1 MVATEPA
8 RRAASPAASQAG
20 HEQSLGDLVAAAT
33 ADMSKLV
40 KGEMDLAKLELK
52 ADMKRVGL
60 AGAMYGVCAFVACL
74 VLVLL
79 CFALAYGL
87 VALGIWEWAA
97 FLIVAGAG
105 VLVIG
110 GAAGFATLKIRKLD
124 GLKRTRKTVSEDLQL
139 MHRDEDAAGTPAI
152 EAR

>member
-1 MVATEPA
+1 MVQTEPA
-8 RRAASPAASQAG
+8 RPAASQAD
-20 HEQSLGDLVAAAT
+20 QSLGELVAAAT
-33 ADMSKLV
+33 QDLSKLV

-87 VALGIWEWAA
+87 VALGIWTWAA

-105 VLVIG
+105 VVLIG
-110 GAAGFATLKIRKLD
+110 GAAGFATLKIRKLN
-124 GLKRTRKTVSEDLQL
+124 GLKRTRKTVQEDLHL
-139 MHRDEDAAGTPAI
+139 MQRGEDGSGTPAI

>member
-1 MVATEPA
+1 MVQTESAQP
-8 RRAASPAASQAG
+8 AASPAD
-20 HEQSLGDLVAAAT
+20 QSLGNLVATAT
-33 ADMSKLV
+33 QDLSKLV

-60 AGAMYGVCAFVACL
+60 AGAMYGICAFVACL

-87 VALGIWEWAA
+87 VTLGIWEWAA
-97 FLIVAGAG
+97 FLIVAGLG
-105 VLVIG
+105 VLLIG
-110 GAAGFATLKIRKLD
+110 TAAGIATLKIRKLN
-124 GLKRTRKTVSEDLQL
+124 GLKRTRKSVQENLQL
-139 MHRDEDAAGTPAI
+139 MHRDEATDGTPAI